1 MDELGTDALRF
12 TLLVGSS
19 PGNDQNLSV
28 KKVEANRNFANKLW
42 NASRFV
48 ISTVDSL
55 PAGANTKAENTLAD
69 SWIWAKLQQLVR
81 DVERLFQTFQFG
93 EAGRQIYDFFWSDF
107 ADWYVEIAKQ
117 QMQSEITRGHT
128 AAVLARVLDTSLRLL
143 HPFTPFVTEEL
154 WGYLRQSLGDS
165 PLAALAADWPEALI
179 VAPWPE
185 PRKLEG
191 WENAKVADFTL
202 VQEVVRSIRN
212 LRAEKNVPP
221 SRKLQAMFAAG
232 EKAGLLQEQSSTLA
246 ALAGL
251 VASAVTI
258 SESIDAKP
266 EQAVTLVVGPVE
278 VHLPL
283 EGMVDAGAEQARLS
297 KELADSEVQIKRVEQ
312 LLASDFGSKAPA
324 AVVNKE
330 RERLAALKET
340 AERLRAQLK

>member
-1 MDELGTDALRF
+1 
-12 TLLVGSS
+12 
-19 PGNDQNLSV
+19 
-28 KKVEANRNFANKLW
+28 
-42 NASRFV
+42 
-48 ISTVDSL
+48 
-55 PAGANTKAENTLAD
+55 
-69 SWIWAKLQQLVR
+69 
-81 DVERLFQTFQFG
+81 VERLFQTFQYG

-117 QMQSEITRGHT
+117 QLQSEVTRGHT

-165 PLAALAADWPEALI
+165 PLVALAADWPEALI

-191 WENAKVADFTL
+191 WEDSKVADFTL
-202 VQEVVRSIRN
+202 MQEIVRSIRN

-221 SRKLQAMFAAG
+221 SRKLQAIIAAG
-232 EKAGLLQEQSSTLA
+232 EKSGLLQEQAAIVA

-251 VASAVTI
+251 DASAVTI
-258 SESIDAKP
+258 SETVDLKP
-266 EQAVTLVVGPVE
+266 EHAVTLVVGPVE

-283 EGMVDAGAEQARLS
+283 EGMIDAGAERRRFS
-297 KELADSEVQIKRVEQ
+297 KELADSEAQIKRVEQ

-324 AVVNKE
+324 VVVNKE

-340 AERLRAQLK
+340 AEKLRAQLK